1 MQIAAMT
8 VVSITIRDVPKDV
21 RDVLAARAAGKGR
34 SLQEHLRVEL
44 IELARRPTV
53 DEVLSRARERTATAV
68 ARLDAKTI
76 LRHRD
81 ADRR

>member
-1 MQIAAMT
+1 MAA
-8 VVSITIRDVPKDV
+8 VSITIRDVPKEV
-21 RDVLAARAAGKGR
+21 RDLLAARAASKGR

-44 IELARRPTV
+44 IELARRPSV
-53 DEVLSRARERTATAV
+53 EEVLSRARERSVTAG